1 MSCKHLMAIEYEAI
15 CPGGKVEMVAL
26 FNEDRVS
33 EECVREWLT
42 NDGIGYNQFVITM
55 LKSQYEMLIDI
66 VEPNPEKT
74 KDFAENSFYEDLALE
89 QQGGII

>member
-1 MSCKHLMAIEYEAI
+1 MAIEYEAT

>member
-1 MSCKHLMAIEYEAI
+1 MSCKHLMAIEYEET

-42 NDGIGYNQFVITM
+42 NDGIGYNQFVVTM
-55 LKSQYEMLIDI
+55 LKSQYEMLKDI
-66 VEPNPEKT
+66 VEPNTKKT
-74 KDFAENSFYEDLALE
+74 NDFVENSFYEDLVLE